1 MFEGPKEVMLKRIPR
16 PGYFGITSYSKST
29 TGFGA
34 EISKDGYNTG
44 LTPEEE
50 KYYESKLNLKPGELA
65 RHSSWWTEVFNV
77 DYCIKAF
84 NTKTTTVVLNGPL
97 DQLKYKVMLAS
108 SKVANSELEKSNPKY
123 EFYIV
128 DEEAKA
134 RKESEI
140 FDYEM
145 ECMELIIKLSPE
157 EKRSALRL
165 FGKTGVDNLSESV
178 VKSELHKESKK
189 DPKLF
194 IDTLNDKRL
203 KTKMLIGEML
213 DYRVINRKGNYY
225 MNGEDT
231 IAGSTDECVSYFE
244 DLKNKSIVL
253 ALNTKLKKLKK
264 DK

>member
-1 MFEGPKEVMLKRIPR
+1 MFEGPKEVIIKRVPR

-50 KYYESKLNLKPGELA
+50 TYYEGKLGLKPGELA
-65 RHSSWWTEVFNV
+65 RHSSWWSDVFNV
-77 DYCIKAF
+77 QYAIKAF
-84 NTKTTTVVLNGPL
+84 NTKSTTIVLNGPI

-108 SKVANSELEKSNPKY
+108 SKIANSEIEKKPNH
-123 EFYIV
+123 EFYII

-134 RKESEI
+134 KKESEV

-145 ECMELIIKLSPE
+145 ECMEIILKLSPE
-157 EKRSALRL
+157 EKRQALRL
-165 FGKTGVDNLSESV
+165 FGKKGVDTLSESMI
-178 VKSELHKESKK
+178 KSELRKESQK

-194 IDTLNDKRL
+194 IDTLSDKRL
-203 KTKMLIGEML
+203 KTKMLIEEML

-231 IAGSTDECVSYFE
+231 IAGSTDECVSWFE
-244 DLKNKSIVL
+244 DLKNQSIVL